1 MSTPDLPSAHDALN
15 GPDAD
20 RYIKAMKKEIKQL
33 EEKGTW
39 LIVDRNSLPEG
50 ANVLPGTWPF
60 RRKRSPDGTIKS
72 YKARFCMR
80 GDRQKEGVDFFD
92 MYAPVVSW
100 STVRLLLTLSV
111 IHDLETQQVDYTNA
125 FVQADLHDD
134 EMCILNFLITLEV
147 KMERM
152 SS

>member
-1 MSTPDLPSAHDALN
+1 
-15 GPDAD
+15 
-20 RYIKAMKKEIKQL
+20 
-33 EEKGTW
+33 
-39 LIVDRNSLPEG
+39 
-50 ANVLPGTWPF
+50 
-60 RRKRSPDGTIKS
+60 
-72 YKARFCMR
+72 MR